1 MRFHVVLASVL
12 FLCPVIARAQSAD
25 PVDKNFGGGFVGG
38 QVVLGQAIK
47 VGDSSPGSAYMVGL
61 DAGYVMKRDTWN
73 RIELGLEIDT
83 GKASYKDKDFDT
95 DVDLDLDLVT
105 MIKAGYGYSLGD
117 HAFGVFR
124 LGVGIAQAS
133 FDGKTDSG
141 VSVDG
146 GSSSGVASMLAWD
159 VVTPASDT
167 VDFNFGVSFRMI
179 NFNFKDMPGDTGSFQ
194 LNIPAIYAGAR
205 VRL

>member
-1 MRFHVVLASVL
+1 MKFYVVLASVF
-12 FLCPVIARAQSAD
+12 FLCPVIAHAQSSD

-38 QVVLGQAIK
+38 QLVLGQAIK
-47 VGDSSPGSAYMVGL
+47 VGDSSPGVAYMLGL
-61 DAGYVMKRDTWN
+61 DAGYVMRRDTWN
-73 RIELGLEIDT
+73 RIELGLEIDS

-95 DVDLDLDLVT
+95 DVDIDLNLVT
-105 MIKAGYGYSLGD
+105 MVKAGYGYSLGD
-117 HAFGVFR
+117 HAFGVLR

-141 VSVDG
+141 VKVDG
-146 GSSSGVASMLAWD
+146 GSSSGVASMIAWD
-159 VVTPASDT
+159 VVAPASDT
-167 VDFNFGVSFRMI
+167 VDFNFGISWRML
-179 NFNFKDMPGDTGSFQ
+179 NFNFKDMPGDSGSFQ